1 MSGGLYRDTSNMQGT
16 GVRKLIR
23 RIVTI
28 FIALAH
34 VAVGGSVM
42 ADNLDE
48 FDCVIQPKEVVELS
62 SAVPGIIET
71 ITVDRS
77 DTVAEGEV
85 VARLKSG
92 VEQALVELADQRAG
106 FTGEIESKRTS
117 LEFARRKQQRTNQL
131 YNKKA
136 VPFHVLDEA
145 QTEAVLAG
153 AELKQAQQN
162 QHLAELELKRAR
174 ETLDLRTVRSPIS
187 GVVVERLQAPGEYVE
202 NKPILRIAQLDPLRV
217 EVILPVSMFGEISVG
232 MAAEV
237 VPELP
242 TKRKYVGS
250 VTIVDRVI
258 DAASG
263 TFGVRLELPN
273 PGNHVPGGLR
283 CKLRFK
289 RSS

>member
-1 MSGGLYRDTSNMQGT
+1 MIKRSFT
-16 GVRKLIR
+16 
-23 RIVTI
+23 
-28 FIALAH
+28 ALLG
-34 VAVGGSVM
+34 VAVVLVSGFARAGE
-42 ADNLDE
+42 LDE

-62 SAVPGIIET
+62 SAVPGIIES

-77 DTVAEGEV
+77 DAVAEGEV

-92 VEQALVELADQRAG
+92 VEQALVDLAEQRAG

-131 YNKKA
+131 FNKKA

-145 QTEAVLAG
+145 QTESVLAA
-153 AELKQAQQN
+153 AELRQAQQN
-162 QHLAELELKRAR
+162 RHLAELELKRAQ

-187 GVVVERLQAPGEYVE
+187 GVVVERLQSPGEYVE

-217 EVILPVSMFGEISVG
+217 EVILPVSMFGEITVG

-237 VPELP
+237 IPELP

-250 VTIVDRVI
+250 VTIVDRVV